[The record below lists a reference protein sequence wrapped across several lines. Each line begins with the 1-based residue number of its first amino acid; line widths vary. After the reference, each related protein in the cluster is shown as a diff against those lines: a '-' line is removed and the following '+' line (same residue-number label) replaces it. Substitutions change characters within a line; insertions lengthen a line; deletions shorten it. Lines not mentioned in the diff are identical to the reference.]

1 MHLVPRMNQHF
12 YQVLNLA
19 KSKRGENLVMIYNP
33 SIKPVETSFLQLSML
48 NADVARFFLWDADS

>member
-1 MHLVPRMNQHF
+1 MNQHF

-19 KSKRGENLVMIYNP
+19 KSKTGENLVMIYNP
-33 SIKPVETSFLQLSML
+33 IKPVETSFLQLSML